1 MRVTDQSTA
10 LQEETSFHM
19 TKLNSNATKGE
30 TLWKS
35 VIRDANSPN

>member
-1 MRVTDQSTA
+1 MRGTDQSTL

-30 TLWKS
+30 TPVKIS
-35 VIRDANSPN
+35 DPRR